1 MEHLIDG
8 TRVRTKA
15 EFMTAVAEA
24 LSFPAWFGA
33 NLDALADCLRD
44 LSWLPAGEH
53 VLVWSAPEVL
63 AAADPKAAGAIR
75 EVLAEETRPGH
86 FRAEFVPA

>member
-8 TRVRTKA
+8 TRIRSKDDFYT
-15 EFMTAVAEA
+15 EVAAA
-24 LSFPAWFGA
+24 LSFPDWFGR

-53 VLVWSAPEVL
+53 VLVWSAPAVFRDADLDGYRAVAEVL
-63 AAADPKAAGAIR
+63 VERTEPGVFR
-75 EVLAEETRPGH
+75 VVTR
-86 FRAEFVPA
+86 